1 LTSFHGSF
9 HGKLYVNSVEEE
21 KRQKGVNSFEK
32 WIVAKKKDFGFSLKM
47 RWRVD
52 V

>member
-9 HGKLYVNSVEEE
+9 HGKLFVNSVEEE
-21 KRQKGVNSFEK
+21 KRQNGVNSFEK
-32 WIVAKKKDFGFSLKM
+32 WIVKRKILVSSLKM